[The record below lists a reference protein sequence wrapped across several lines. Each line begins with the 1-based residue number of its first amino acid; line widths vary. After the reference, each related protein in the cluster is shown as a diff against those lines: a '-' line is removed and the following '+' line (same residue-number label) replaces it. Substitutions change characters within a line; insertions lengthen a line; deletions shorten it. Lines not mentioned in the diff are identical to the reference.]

1 MWAMLVSQDSVGDE
15 VVALKSSNNPT
26 ITIVLELEVMVEMM
40 MMVAMGM
47 VEVML
52 EHMVL
57 GIVMQNGVV

>member
-1 MWAMLVSQDSVGDE
+1 MLVSQELVGAE

-26 ITIVLELEVMVEMM
+26 ITIVLKSEVMVEMM

-52 EHMVL
+52 EHMML